1 MRYFGLTAL
10 FAVLASC
17 LLQVVIVSAYG
28 WPSVPWPVEVLSHP
42 RVSFAEEARRAIVY
56 SPGLA
61 KSKQPVIV
69 IAGASAAQEGFQ
81 PRSMQDVMP
90 ELLTHNLAMGGA
102 NISEVGQIIGHAF
115 KSKLAPEL
123 INSSALVLALSYA
136 MFVPDQKR
144 WRDPVFVPPEAIKQ
158 DEILT
163 DVAREALRCPH
174 ACNSDSFFFR
184 IAPGWL
190 VTLAKERYIF
200 FQSVVRRLPTHPG
213 DPLLRKSIW
222 KQDPLKLHKA
232 FSSEKKPSAAPPV
245 PQEPYLVMAHRQM
258 DFLTDYM
265 GQPRGVLHDEQ
276 FDKLDALIDKVRAL
290 GLRVVVVDMPL
301 PSWHREKSPFF
312 ASYQAKLQARVGRHL
327 QDGGISFVDLTAAI
341 PDDEFRDSVHP
352 SAEAAAHWAGAL
364 IERLPH
370 PVFQAVK
377 GED

>member
-1 MRYFGLTAL
+1 
-10 FAVLASC
+10 
-17 LLQVVIVSAYG
+17 
-28 WPSVPWPVEVLSHP
+28 
-42 RVSFAEEARRAIVY
+42 
-56 SPGLA
+56 
-61 KSKQPVIV
+61 
-69 IAGASAAQEGFQ
+69 
-81 PRSMQDVMP
+81 MQDVMP
-90 ELLTHNLAMGGA
+90 ELLTHNLSMGGA
-102 NISEVGQIIGHAF
+102 NISEVGQIIEHAF

>member
-1 MRYFGLTAL
+1 M
-10 FAVLASC
+10 
-17 LLQVVIVSAYG
+17 
-28 WPSVPWPVEVLSHP
+28 
-42 RVSFAEEARRAIVY
+42 
-56 SPGLA
+56 
-61 KSKQPVIV
+61 
-69 IAGASAAQEGFQ
+69 
-81 PRSMQDVMP
+81 
-90 ELLTHNLAMGGA
+90 
-102 NISEVGQIIGHAF
+102 
-115 KSKLAPEL
+115 
-123 INSSALVLALSYA
+123 
-136 MFVPDQKR
+136 
-144 WRDPVFVPPEAIKQ
+144 
-158 DEILT
+158 
-163 DVAREALRCPH
+163 
-174 ACNSDSFFFR
+174 
-184 IAPGWL
+184 
-190 VTLAKERYIF
+190 
-200 FQSVVRRLPTHPG
+200 
-213 DPLLRKSIW
+213 
-222 KQDPLKLHKA
+222 HKA